1 VQHYMNLRR
10 IDRLRRIAKILTF
23 GGLGLMVVALLVS
36 LQDTGNTGVALGLSV
51 IGLAGSQMGTMMMR
65 RWPENGRS
73 DQVFDAAL
81 KGLDGRHAL
90 YHYLLGCRHAL
101 FTPRGVLALFPVGE
115 PGRYEAR
122 DGVLWRTRLKRGVA
136 AGKPTDEGR
145 LASQA
150 EAEASDLE
158 QRLSRRLPERAEWDV
173 LPVLVFVHPEAR
185 LDADGFSPPA
195 VHLKKLKDFVRNHP
209 RHAPLAKQ
217 EADAL
222 SASLAAFLISG

>member
-1 VQHYMNLRR
+1 MQHYMNLRR

-23 GGLGLMVVALLVS
+23 GGLGLMVMALLVS

-73 DQVFDAAL
+73 DQIFDAAL

-101 FTPRGVLALFPVGE
+101 FTPRGVLALFPVAE

-122 DGVLWRTRLKRGVA
+122 EGVLWRTRIKRGVA
-136 AGKPTDEGR
+136 AGKASDVGR

-150 EAEASDLE
+150 DTEAADLE
-158 QRLSRRLPERAEWDV
+158 QRLSRRLPDRGELDV

-185 LDADGFSPPA
+185 LEADGFSPPV

-209 RHAPLAKQ
+209 RRSPLAKD
-217 EADAL
+217 EAAAL
-222 SASLAAFLISG
+222 SAAYGAYLISD

>member
-1 VQHYMNLRR
+1 MNLRR

-23 GGLGLMVVALLVS
+23 GAGIDGGGPAGLFAGYREY
-36 LQDTGNTGVALGLSV
+36 GVALGLSV

-73 DQVFDAAL
+73 DQIFDAAL

-101 FTPRGVLALFPVGE
+101 FTPRGVLALFPVAE

-122 DGVLWRTRLKRGVA
+122 DGVLWRTRIKRGVA
-136 AGKPTDEGR
+136 AGKASDVGR

-150 EAEASDLE
+150 DTEGADLE
-158 QRLSRRLPERAEWDV
+158 QRLSRRLPDRAEWDV

-185 LDADGFSPPA
+185 LEADGFSPPV
-195 VHLKKLKDFVRNHP
+195 VHLKKLGLRSESPVAHP
-209 RHAPLAKQ
+209 
-217 EADAL
+217 
-222 SASLAAFLISG
+222 